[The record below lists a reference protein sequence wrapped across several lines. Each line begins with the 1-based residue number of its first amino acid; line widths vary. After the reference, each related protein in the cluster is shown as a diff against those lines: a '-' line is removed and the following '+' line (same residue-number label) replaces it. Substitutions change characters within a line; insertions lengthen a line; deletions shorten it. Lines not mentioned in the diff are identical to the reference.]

1 MPKMR
6 SLATSA
12 LGFGA
17 LMGLAPVV
25 RAQSFV
31 EFAAGSNYVHA
42 RPAGTAFS
50 YGHGFTGRA
59 SYGQRVASN
68 VNVRLDADFA
78 QFDDAVETIP
88 PCAPP
93 GCTQRSYITRTNFL
107 AGLSV
112 NALADLDQRGLVY
125 LIGGAG
131 PGFGGHA
138 STVDLNLRIS
148 AGAGVAIPSG
158 DRLRLVLE
166 ARWLGLV
173 GGTMNASWLIPF
185 TVGVRY

>member
-1 MPKMR
+1 
-6 SLATSA
+6 LA
-12 LGFGA
+12 LGFA
-17 LMGLAPVV
+17 AVIASAPVV

-42 RPAGTAFS
+42 RPEGTTFS

-68 VNVRLDADFA
+68 VSVRLDADVV
-78 QFDDAVETIP
+78 QFDDAVEFFP

-93 GCTQRSYITRTNFL
+93 GCTQRYYTTSTNFL
-107 AGLSV
+107 AGLSL
-112 NALADLDQRGLVY
+112 NALANLDHSGSVY
-125 LIGGAG
+125 VIGGAG
-131 PGFGGHA
+131 PGFGGDA
-138 STVDLNLRIS
+138 STREWNLRIS

-173 GGTMNASWLIPF
+173 GGTLNASWLIPF